1 MNQSHSTSYN
11 NLLLTAPSFY
21 AHFIN
26 GIFLLIAIVYAFM
39 HSSKLRAMDSHHTL
53 FLILLFGIA
62 IGVHGLS
69 HLGLEN
75 SYGFNPLR
83 LLFGSSR

>member
-1 MNQSHSTSYN
+1 MV
-11 NLLLTAPSFY
+11 
-21 AHFIN
+21 
-26 GIFLLIAIVYAFM
+26 AIVYAFI
-39 HSSKLRAMDSHHTL
+39 HSSKLKSLDSHHTL
-53 FLILLFGIA
+53 LLILLFGIA

-83 LLFGSSR
+83 LLFGASR

>member
-1 MNQSHSTSYN
+1 MNHSNSYN

-21 AHFIN
+21 AHIIN
-26 GIFLLIAIVYAFM
+26 GVLLLIAIVYAFM
-39 HSSKLRAMDSHHTL
+39 HSSKLRVMDSHHTL
-53 FLILLFGIA
+53 FMILLFGIA

-83 LLFGSSR
+83 LLRGNV